1 MDQQP
6 GRQSSENHPIKNE
19 KTEKN
24 QGSLKDFWDNIMHT
38 NILITGFPEAE
49 ERKEKLFKDKM
60 AEYLPNLSKE
70 KPFKYRK
77 HILPYKMK

>member
-6 GRQSSENHPIKNE
+6 GRQSSENHLIKTE

-24 QGSLKDFWDNIMHT
+24 EGSLKDFWDNIMHT

-49 ERKEKLFKDKM
+49 EIKKRK
-60 AEYLPNLSKE
+60 S
-70 KPFKYRK
+70 
-77 HILPYKMK
+77 I

>member
-49 ERKEKLFKDKM
+49 ERKK
-60 AEYLPNLSKE
+60 
-70 KPFKYRK
+70 RK
-77 HILPYKMK
+77 AI